1 MISFQKVRK
10 YCVYEASQQYK
21 HAVYGGHDLCLCPQ
35 VKLPLWYLLPGGDE
49 LLHWLLKVLQASE
62 FLLSVCALFF
72 YVCTVRLGPC
82 PCSNNKRPWLDDF
95 R

>member
-1 MISFQKVRK
+1 MIPFQKVRK

-62 FLLSVCALFF
+62 FLLSVCALFLCLHSKTRAMSMF
-72 YVCTVRLGPC
+72 KQQTALAG
-82 PCSNNKRPWLDDF
+82 
-95 R
+95 